1 MFLRW
6 LLATIHL
13 LALGIGL
20 GAIWVR
26 GRALLRV
33 TEGAAF
39 RPVFLADTGW
49 GIAFLLWLI
58 TGLLRAFAGFEKGT
72 DYYLHN
78 HFFLTKMAL
87 FVIVLVLEVRPM
99 TALVRWRIQLAR
111 GAEPDRG
118 LAPTL
123 ARISFLQV
131 ALVLLMLMAA
141 TAMARGLG
149 TAN

>member
-6 LLATIHL
+6 LLATLHL

-33 TEGAAF
+33 TEGAGF
-39 RPVFLADTGW
+39 RSVFLADTGW
-49 GIAFLLWLI
+49 GIAFLLWLS
-58 TGLLRAFAGFEKGT
+58 TGLVRAFAGFEKGT

-78 HFFLTKMAL
+78 PFFLTKMAL
-87 FVIVLVLEVRPM
+87 FVIIVVLEVRPM
-99 TALVRWRIQLAR
+99 TALIRWRIQLAK
-111 GAEPDRG
+111 GAEPDRS

-123 ARISFLQV
+123 ARISFLQTV
-131 ALVLLMLMAA
+131 LVVLMLMAA

-149 TAN
+149 MA